1 MLRARHEIGSEH
13 ADQTTATQ
21 IPLIPREVHSIQ
33 EPSAVSARRCSDDT
47 PFPVTV
53 IADTA

>member
-1 MLRARHEIGSEH
+1 MDRQVASPRSLPI
-13 ADQTTATQ
+13 TTATQ